1 MKISAEKYA
10 LTLSGLTDGK
20 SKDGIKKVITDF
32 LRVLISNNDLSKSD
46 AIIAEMEK
54 INDKKDGIVKASIVS
69 ANELENESIDAIS
82 EFIKSKTGAEKV
94 KINQEKNK
102 DLLGGVVIRY
112 GDKIV
117 DSSLRA
123 RVNELKKKMIK

>member
-10 LTLSGLTDGK
+10 LTLSELTDGK

-32 LRVLISNNDLSKSD
+32 LRVLVANNDLSKSD

-69 ANELENESIDAIS
+69 ANELGNESIDAIS